1 MRFRP
6 DGNMSS
12 GIHDKRQQ
20 QRQREKS
27 RREQIWVLRLPVL
40 FWSGNMSR
48 AWGTGLVV
56 IGGGSSEW
64 MINLLLRWIHLSIEI
79 IFVIELFE
87 AYYLRSG
94 WRNREWQ
101 KIYRLRFVLDGVRS
115 LCRLV
120 VLNCIFTFK
129 SKQSS

>member
-40 FWSGNMSR
+40 FWSGNISR
-48 AWGTGLVV
+48 EWGTGLVV
-56 IGGGSSEW
+56 IGGFFVGVDDELVFS
-64 MINLLLRWIHLSIEI
+64 MDRPVDRNAFFDRI
-79 IFVIELFE
+79 I
-87 AYYLRSG
+87 
-94 WRNREWQ
+94 
-101 KIYRLRFVLDGVRS
+101 
-115 LCRLV
+115 
-120 VLNCIFTFK
+120 
-129 SKQSS
+129 